1 MNSNE
6 CGVCEREPQVT
17 RAAAE
22 VNGLACDVATQIERL
37 VGRIS
42 PILSPTL
49 STPITA
55 NSMVAAGRAPDEALP
70 QLADDL
76 RNTGDIL
83 RSALRELERTIVRV
97 EV

>member
-1 MNSNE
+1 MKSNE

-42 PILSPTL
+42 PILSPTVP
-49 STPITA
+49 TP
-55 NSMVAAGRAPDEALP
+55 VAANGIAEREPDEVMP
-70 QLADDL
+70 PLAEDL

-83 RSALRELERTIVRV
+83 RYALRELERTIVRV

>member
-1 MNSNE
+1 MKSNE

-42 PILSPTL
+42 PILSPTVP
-49 STPITA
+49 TP
-55 NSMVAAGRAPDEALP
+55 VAANGIAGREPETLP
-70 QLADDL
+70 PLAEDL
-76 RNTGDIL
+76 RGTGDIL

>member
-1 MNSNE
+1 MKSNE

-22 VNGLACDVATQIERL
+22 VCGLACDVATQIERL
-37 VGRIS
+37 VGRIT
-42 PILSPTL
+42 PILAPTVP
-49 STPITA
+49 TPIT
-55 NSMVAAGRAPDEALP
+55 SGPAAREPETLP
-70 QLADDL
+70 QLAEDL

-83 RSALRELERTIVRV
+83 RSALRELERTIIRV